1 LPLAV
6 YNSNCL
12 TDENESLQI
21 VVNAISPSME
31 FFMILA
37 PLDKHSD
44 IVRYL
49 HDNQIICVNQQQ
61 MFMIKI
67 FDCNIIKILICS
79 HFLIGYM

>member
-1 LPLAV
+1 
-6 YNSNCL
+6 
-12 TDENESLQI
+12 
-21 VVNAISPSME
+21 
-31 FFMILA
+31 MILA